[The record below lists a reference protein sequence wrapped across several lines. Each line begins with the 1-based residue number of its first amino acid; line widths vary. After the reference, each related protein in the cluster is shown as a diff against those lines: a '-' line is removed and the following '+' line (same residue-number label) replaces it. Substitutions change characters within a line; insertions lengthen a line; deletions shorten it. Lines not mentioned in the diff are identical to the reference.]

1 MLKTNFIIT
10 SLIFLL
16 FFPFKLSSYDFSYK
30 FNNQEFFFDFKDGNI
45 DKIKFSYF
53 NNNQKIMELLN
64 I

>member
-30 FNNQEFFFDFKDGNI
+30 FNNQEFFLILKTVI
-45 DKIKFSYF
+45 LIKL
-53 NNNQKIMELLN
+53 NLAILIIIKKIMELLN